1 MKENTMKR
9 IKLLSVGLI
18 LSFASFNVAADL
30 NGKWSSKMQGPE
42 GDMEMI
48 FIFKVN
54 TDTLTGT
61 VQGPMGDMPISKGK
75 VNGDQFSFDVSF
87 GDMTINHQCKVM
99 GDSILMK
106 VPGMQGEEMN
116 MILKRQVDKK

>member
-1 MKENTMKR
+1 MLRT
-9 IKLLSVGLI
+9 KLLSVVLVFGFAC
-18 LSFASFNVAADL
+18 LSISADL

-54 TDTLTGT
+54 ADTLTGT

-75 VNGDQFSFDVSF
+75 INGDQFSFEVSF

-106 VPGMQGEEMN
+106 VPGMQGDEMK